1 MSIIGPNNKE
11 IVFLVQR
18 ECCQCNL
25 VPPWHY
31 DWFSMRG
38 FFPVFLITVFK
49 RRQNRMSNLFWNGR
63 FPNSLRSI
71 WPGLFLDFK
80 QIIVSC
86 SSTRNV
92 DIKFEKRI
100 LTTSRRQ
107 TCRRI
112 GHFSQSYSSP
122 PSPGDNDDDD
132 NHHDMQ
138 WWWWLWFHNHTAV
151 EMKSNLILTLLGS
164 FLLGWVTTGFAC
176 KATFQEVQEYP

>member
-86 SSTRNV
+86 SSTRIE
-92 DIKFEKRI
+92 DIKSRKGYSPHPDDKLVDALGIFHN
-100 LTTSRRQ
+100 LTPVHHHLV
-107 TCRRI
+107 I
-112 GHFSQSYSSP
+112 MMMMIMISQSHCCRNEINLNLDLARIVP
-122 PSPGDNDDDD
+122 ARLG
-132 NHHDMQ
+132 HH
-138 WWWWLWFHNHTAV
+138 WLC
-151 EMKSNLILTLLGS
+151 L
-164 FLLGWVTTGFAC
+164 
-176 KATFQEVQEYP
+176 